1 MSLADTLFN
10 NIQGGLADFAQQI
23 EKQYK
28 VQLSRQEET
37 IKKLQER
44 VEELEQYSDDQKNNM
59 PLVNMHR
66 FQSQEIDDILD
77 EIELNN
83 DGNQD
88 NKEDAEDHD
97 EDDQDTK
104 KTSQFWQVLE
114 DKLKERN
121 IEFVKD
127 LIRNK
132 EIKMDETNSTGRN
145 LLMLAT
151 EYGSYELARL
161 SVNNI
166 CIDH

>member
-10 NIQGGLADFAQQI
+10 NLQGGLVDFVQQI

-28 VQLSRQEET
+28 VQISDQEET

-88 NKEDAEDHD
+88 NKEDDDA
-97 EDDQDTK
+97 DDQDIK

-121 IEFVKD
+121 IEYAKD
-127 LIRNK
+127 LIRKK
-132 EIKMDETNSTGRN
+132 EIKMDETNDSGRN

-161 SVNNI
+161 SNNL
-166 CIDH
+166 C